1 MRLLAKAGTVTLLS
15 YDCFDLNTAFHPD
28 LLPTFFPDMIFEKG
42 LSPVLDGRYGI
53 ISYCGHRKPPVPVMR
68 RLVKAV
74 LRS

>member
-1 MRLLAKAGTVTLLS
+1 
-15 YDCFDLNTAFHPD
+15 
-28 LLPTFFPDMIFEKG
+28 MIFEKG

-74 LRS
+74 LGS